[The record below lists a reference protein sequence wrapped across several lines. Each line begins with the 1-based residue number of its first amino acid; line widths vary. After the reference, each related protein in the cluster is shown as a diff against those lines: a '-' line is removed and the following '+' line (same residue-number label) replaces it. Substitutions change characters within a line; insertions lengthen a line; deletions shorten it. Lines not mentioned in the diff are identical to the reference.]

1 MKGACV
7 CVCVCTHTYIPEYYS
22 AIKKNWIFSFASTWK
37 DLEGIILSEIIQ
49 TEKDKYHMISLTCVI
64 QKTKQMNDI
73 IKQKLSYGYRE
84 QTGGFQRGGG
94 GGRNEIVQRH

>member
-1 MKGACV
+1 
-7 CVCVCTHTYIPEYYS
+7 
-22 AIKKNWIFSFASTWK
+22 
-37 DLEGIILSEIIQ
+37 
-49 TEKDKYHMISLTCVI
+49 MISLTCVI